1 MSNNYRYEAQ
11 TEPWNHRLDPTGAH
25 PIEMGDLVIWT
36 AAGPYIERLVTGTAS
51 GPLFVGV
58 AEGVGPTPTSNIDN
72 ATNLVPAIRVREKG
86 IFRFKTTAGDVLAH
100 GDPLVVG
107 ADAQTVLRRT
117 IEAATEIIGYVHNP
131 ESAAAVTGA
140 GGVEVRV
147 RIASNFPA
155 VGIN

>member
-25 PIEMGDLVIWT
+25 PIEMGDLVIWSG
-36 AAGPYIERLVTGTAS
+36 AYIERLVSGQAD

-86 IFRFKTTAGDVLAH
+86 IFRFKTTAGDVLNH

-107 ADAQTVLRRT
+107 ADAQTVLLQT
-117 IEAATEIIGYVHNP
+117 IEADTEIIAYVHNP
-131 ESAAAVTGA
+131 EPAAAVTGA
-140 GGVEVRV
+140 VGVEVRV